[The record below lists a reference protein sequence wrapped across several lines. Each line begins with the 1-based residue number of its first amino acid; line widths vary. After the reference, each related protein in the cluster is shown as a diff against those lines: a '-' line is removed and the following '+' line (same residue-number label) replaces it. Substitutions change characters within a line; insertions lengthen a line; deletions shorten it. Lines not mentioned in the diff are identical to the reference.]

1 MHPFPLVRT
10 EAQARLLAVLF
21 EHRGVSRPLGQ
32 LARRA
37 GVPGPTASK
46 EVARLARMG
55 LVTTEAMGRM
65 RIVSANWDLPWA
77 DELARILD
85 QTVGVV
91 AQIEGALAEVGGVD
105 EAFIFGS
112 WAARRAGT
120 AGPPPHDIDLLV
132 IGDAD
137 YDDLRTAMRDVEER
151 AGLFV
156 DPTVVDAPRWSAAE
170 DPFVVTVKERELVAL
185 RVPRAARP

>member
-1 MHPFPLVRT
+1 
-10 EAQARLLAVLF
+10 
-21 EHRGVSRPLGQ
+21 
-32 LARRA
+32 
-37 GVPGPTASK
+37 
-46 EVARLARMG
+46 MG

-120 AGPPPHDIDLLV
+120 AGPPLTTLICSSSV
-132 IGDAD
+132 
-137 YDDLRTAMRDVEER
+137 M
-151 AGLFV
+151 
-156 DPTVVDAPRWSAAE
+156 PTTTTSAP
-170 DPFVVTVKERELVAL
+170 P
-185 RVPRAARP
+185 